1 MSEELLGIVR
11 NVKRLAALQRVGLL
25 DTPPEE
31 TFDRLTTLTRR
42 ILKVPI
48 ALVSLVDRDRQ
59 FFKSCSGLPEPWA
72 SKRET
77 PLSHSFCKHVVAS
90 GAPLV
95 VDDARRHPTVWNNLA
110 IEQLG
115 IVAYA
120 GIPLVTSDG
129 HAIGS
134 FCAVDTQPRAW
145 TWDEIE
151 ILKDLAAIVMN
162 DIELRWIACQSEA
175 ARLKAEARSRALE
188 DRLPSETAPS

>member
-77 PLSHSFCKHVVAS
+77 PLSHSFCKHVVAT

-110 IEQLG
+110 IEALG

-145 TWDEIE
+145 NWDEVE
-151 ILKDLAAIVMN
+151 ILKDLAAITMN
-162 DIELRWIACQSEA
+162 DIELRWIACQSET